1 MREEARLQIHCP
13 LRGLDEADALVQA
26 GADSFY
32 AGIDPDAGP
41 GKAGSFLSRRH
52 MPNENFPSIREF
64 LEAAARAHVAGRTVH
79 LALNAP
85 LYSASSWDVGLG
97 IADAVVGRPGVAG
110 IIVADPGMLVALHR
124 RFPECPLTASTVM
137 GLTNEAAVARFKT
150 LGIRRVVVPRSLA
163 IPEVAQMVRAHPD
176 IAFECFVLN
185 DRCPNI
191 DAVCGFVHGFAGVRF
206 DYQVSICRCT
216 VYGEKGAGD
225 ASEGTRASGGF
236 GENLVFEREACGAC
250 AIPRLRE
257 AGVEH
262 LKIVG
267 RSRPLADKVKAV
279 RFIHAARELLASSP
293 RGDLG
298 TQAIALHQAHLGA
311 GCVPRMCYYPAAR
324 RPGRLSRPAREAG

>member
-1 MREEARLQIHCP
+1 
-13 LRGLDEADALVQA
+13 
-26 GADSFY
+26 
-32 AGIDPDAGP
+32 
-41 GKAGSFLSRRH
+41 

-64 LEAAARAHVAGRTVH
+64 LEAAERAADAGRTVH

-85 LYSASSWDVGLG
+85 LYSADSWEVGLG

-110 IIVADPGMLVALHR
+110 IIVADPAMVVELHR
-124 RFPECPLTASTVM
+124 RFPACPLTASTVL

-163 IPEVAQMVRAHPD
+163 IPEVARLVRAHPD

-185 DRCPNI
+185 DRCPNV
-191 DAVCGFVHGFAGVRF
+191 DAVCGFVHGFPGVRF
-206 DYQVSICRCT
+206 DYQVSICRCS
-216 VYGEKGAGD
+216 VFGEGAPGD
-225 ASEGTRASGGF
+225 ADDGARAGGGF

-250 AIPRLRE
+250 AIPRLRD
-257 AGVEH
+257 AGVSR

-279 RFIHAARELLASSP
+279 RFIHAVRERVASSP
-293 RGDLG
+293 HGDIRA
-298 TQAIALHQAHLGA
+298 QAIALHQAHLGT